1 MKTKIPKTDI
11 TTLTRC
17 ALPVEINTLRSAP
30 EQKPLTKA
38 EQKDLL
44 HRARLGEPI
53 ELYLDAVV
61 YLQSKA
67 PRPLPAA
74 DKREANDKCVLI
86 RPGDLERVAKS
97 FRGLSFLRDH
107 NAMDLLSV
115 GGEIAQSELG
125 EKGGRHA
132 IFQTLHLV
140 SQWAVVAAL
149 EGILKTFSIH
159 WGPKPGSRY
168 ADALYCTVCGNRM
181 MSRDC
186 EHWLGAVVTLPGSSE
201 KVVVEGEWRGVQGS
215 ETSAVAF
222 PAVRRGTG
230 IEEIRAV
237 LTAAREEACD
247 DAEDEEEIAPMPSDD
262 KLAEIRAK
270 LAAAE
275 EERDLVKASLAAIK
289 AEHDA
294 AEAIRRAQ
302 AIAIE
307 KAAALASGLMITGSK
322 REAYYDMVAARSA
335 EEARDYLATLDVAAP
350 VGQPM
355 QTSDPAKDAS
365 AAGASDEF
373 AKVCR
378 EQYLFDDLKIS
389 LLRQQLPSMGLTEE
403 QFLASGEHNYWEA

>member
-1 MKTKIPKTDI
+1 M
-11 TTLTRC
+11 
-17 ALPVEINTLRSAP
+17 
-30 EQKPLTKA
+30 
-38 EQKDLL
+38 
-44 HRARLGEPI
+44 
-53 ELYLDAVV
+53 
-61 YLQSKA
+61 
-67 PRPLPAA
+67 
-74 DKREANDKCVLI
+74 
-86 RPGDLERVAKS
+86 
-97 FRGLSFLRDH
+97 
-107 NAMDLLSV
+107 
-115 GGEIAQSELG
+115 
-125 EKGGRHA
+125 
-132 IFQTLHLV
+132 
-140 SQWAVVAAL
+140 
-149 EGILKTFSIH
+149 
-159 WGPKPGSRY
+159 
-168 ADALYCTVCGNRM
+168 
-181 MSRDC
+181 
-186 EHWLGAVVTLPGSSE
+186 
-201 KVVVEGEWRGVQGS
+201 
-215 ETSAVAF
+215 
-222 PAVRRGTG
+222 
-230 IEEIRAV
+230 

-275 EERDLVKASLAAIK
+275 EERDLVKASLAATK